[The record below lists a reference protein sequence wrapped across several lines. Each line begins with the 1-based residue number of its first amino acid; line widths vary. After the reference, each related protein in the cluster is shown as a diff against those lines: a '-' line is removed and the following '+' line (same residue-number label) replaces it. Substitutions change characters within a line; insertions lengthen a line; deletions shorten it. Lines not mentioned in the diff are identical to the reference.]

1 MKRIVRFALWGAI
14 GFCVGGA
21 IGGAITSNLDTF
33 VSLAILGIFGGAS
46 LGFVFKG
53 WKGAMFL
60 ALAGG
65 AGFVVGT
72 FLSVVIGMALGLTL
86 PRPINEIYG
95 LATPFIMGAIT
106 GAIGG
111 MALGLALKD
120 WRGAGLLALAGA
132 VGFGIAAQIN
142 QSLLLKLPT
151 TQILSTI
158 IPLSFWGLIG
168 GSSLGASL
176 GYLERRKANREN
188 QAIQLQ
194 PSSDI
199 L

>member
-1 MKRIVRFALWGAI
+1 MKRITRFALWGAV

-33 VSLAILGIFGGAS
+33 MGLAILGIFGGAS
-46 LGFVFKG
+46 LGFVLKG
-53 WKGAMFL
+53 WKGAILL

-72 FLSVVIGMALGLTL
+72 FLSVIIGMALGLTL
-86 PRPINEIYG
+86 PKTISEIYG
-95 LATPFIMGAIT
+95 LVTPFIMGAIT

-120 WRGAGLLALAGA
+120 WRVAGHLALAGA

-142 QSLLLKLPT
+142 ESLLLKLLT
-151 TQILSTI
+151 AQILSTI
-158 IPLSFWGLIG
+158 VPLSIWGLIG
-168 GSSLGASL
+168 GVSLGAAL
-176 GYLERRKANREN
+176 GYLKMRRA
-188 QAIQLQ
+188 
-194 PSSDI
+194 D
-199 L
+199 